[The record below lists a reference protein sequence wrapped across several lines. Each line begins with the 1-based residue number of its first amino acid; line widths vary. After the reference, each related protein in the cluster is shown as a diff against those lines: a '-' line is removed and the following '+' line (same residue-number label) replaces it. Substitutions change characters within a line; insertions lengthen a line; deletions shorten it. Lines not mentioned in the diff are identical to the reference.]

1 MTKFWLCGQYFI
13 PTFFYWPTNFTDS
26 FSFFFLTA
34 KIFCQFSGFLFSVLR
49 RKMPK
54 NEHTKAG
61 LRIILKSMI
70 SVRMAILEDWIK
82 HDSCNTVLKKLKGER
97 IFKLMSSFVNDT
109 LRKISVT
116 AKNTVIS
123 PNLLVWKFC
132 GKVQFPLSFRRFA
145 RNSEELCLSTK
156 FSHQEIR
163 WNYGI
168 FRSDRYGYKYNGK
181 QSENNGEEG
190 VDGEES

>member
-1 MTKFWLCGQYFI
+1 MVRWPIFYTHFFLLTNQ
-13 PTFFYWPTNFTDS
+13 FYWF
-26 FSFFFLTA
+26 FFFLFFNDEDFLP
-34 KIFCQFSGFLFSVLR
+34 IFLFSVLR

-54 NEHTKAG
+54 NERTKVG

-70 SVRMAILEDWIK
+70 SVWMAMLEDWIK
-82 HDSCNTVLKKLKGER
+82 HDSCNTVLKKLQGER
-97 IFKLMSSFVNDT
+97 IFKLMNSFVNDT
-109 LRKISVT
+109 LRKVSIT

-132 GKVQFPLSFRRFA
+132 GKVQFPLRK
-145 RNSEELCLSTK
+145 LCLSTK
-156 FSHQEIR
+156 FSHQKIR

-168 FRSDRYGYKYNGK
+168 FRSDRYGYKYSGK
-181 QSENNGEEG
+181 QLENNGEEG